1 MSSNVIFNILHIDK
15 IIDIQGKT
23 RNKIHNIVAALRGMH
38 VSPVK
43 HSYVWLPR
51 KCYYRT
57 DTWTDG
63 QTDARQSA
71 SQATQKSNFVRLTT
85 NIENCN
91 MMISTMNL
99 LVWYSSLRSLF
110 PGWAIFT
117 SSSSSS
123 SQFACSPTLWYDL
136 KSPAHFRLWSR
147 LHAPYTHTSS
157 FSVELPSSGL
167 FERLELASDKRL
179 SVSFGNGTMSSMF
192 PPENKGI
199 KYAFKS
205 SSVLTAKIKFL
216 CINFHLTR
224 QWPVQARA
232 VENEGKELPHRQK
245 YKNNILYTALNSPSL
260 IFALWRSETYST
272 ILEFAHTPVF
282 LYNPLYTIQLA
293 QF

>member
-1 MSSNVIFNILHIDK
+1 MSSNVISNILRIDK

-23 RNKIHNIVAALRGMH
+23 RNKIHNIVAVLRGMH

-51 KCYYRT
+51 KCYYLT
-57 DTWTDG
+57 DTWTDGQTDG

-110 PGWAIFT
+110 PGCAIFT
-117 SSSSSS
+117 SSSSSSS
-123 SQFACSPTLWYDL
+123 SQFACSPTLWYAL
-136 KSPAHFRLWSR
+136 SSPAHFRLWSR

-157 FSVELPSSGL
+157 FSVELLSSGL

-179 SVSFGNGTMSSMF
+179 SVSFGNGIMSSMF

-205 SSVLTAKIKFL
+205 SSIFTSKI
-216 CINFHLTR
+216 
-224 QWPVQARA
+224 
-232 VENEGKELPHRQK
+232 
-245 YKNNILYTALNSPSL
+245 
-260 IFALWRSETYST
+260 
-272 ILEFAHTPVF
+272 
-282 LYNPLYTIQLA
+282 
-293 QF
+293 